1 MRMLNGFIS
10 WLKIDSGFVYLRW
23 PKAYDAHSN
32 TLVFSLSTKTL
43 QVSLAPLGRVVSEG
57 QSPV

>member
-43 QVSLAPLGRVVSEG
+43 HVSLAPLGERG
-57 QSPV
+57 A